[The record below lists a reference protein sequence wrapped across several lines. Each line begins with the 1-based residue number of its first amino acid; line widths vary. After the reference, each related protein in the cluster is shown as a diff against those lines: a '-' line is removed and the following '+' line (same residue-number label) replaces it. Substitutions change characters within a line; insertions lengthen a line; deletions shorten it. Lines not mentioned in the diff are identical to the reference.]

1 MLLLLA
7 LRNCISSRILPEL
20 ELSPAFATSAICLL
34 ISCSSLRAFLNSDE
48 LSLFSDDS
56 CSLLRAATLSS
67 VCFCASLTVSDKALI
82 SDFLFLISSSIRSSF
97 LSVAVFSVAVVSSSS
112 L

>member
-7 LRNCISSRILPEL
+7 LRNCIFLRIFPEL
-20 ELSPAFATSAICLL
+20 ELSPVVATPAICFL

-56 CSLLRAATLSS
+56 CSLLRAAVLSS
-67 VCFCASLTVSDKALI
+67 VCFCTALTVSDKALT
-82 SDFLFLISSSIRSSF
+82 SDF
-97 LSVAVFSVAVVSSSS
+97 
-112 L
+112 